1 MSRILWFTV
10 YMQHI
15 KGNRQGCPLSHIVPT
30 VHFKKSSLLQ
40 LLSQP
45 VRFPAVNEKLFRHM
59 PAKRKKIIRTFF
71 NYCFFSLLTET
82 YF

>member
-1 MSRILWFTV
+1 MSRFLWFTV

-59 PAKRKKIIRTFF
+59 PAKRKK
-71 NYCFFSLLTET
+71 NHSHFFSIIVFSV
-82 YF
+82 Y